1 MSRRIFSRV
10 DRQVSILLGVV
21 LFLSSFAI
29 YLVSTEIFRQSM
41 VQTLVNRVSNI
52 HHYIDAHVTTDSFIE
67 VNTKDDM
74 RKESYIRLKDEM
86 TNVRNLT
93 DIRYLYTVKRAADGT
108 LIYVVDGL
116 PESSADFRYPGDAI
130 EPEIQED
137 LDRALKGTVVLP
149 DRILDTDWGH
159 IFIAYYPLHDTENK
173 KVVGAIGI
181 ELPAEI
187 EYQTFAKLRQ
197 AVSITCA
204 GFFLLALVSSLLIF
218 RRISNPLYRDLSNT
232 DMMTGLKNRN
242 AFETD
247 RHNLNVSGRA
257 VDYTVLVIDL
267 NNLKLAN
274 DRLGHDMG
282 DRCIME
288 AAKAIRSVEGHGVT
302 GYRFGGDEFV
312 LFVSRD
318 ADAADL
324 ARRVKTAFEPFGKT
338 VEVPVSLAMGWASFD
353 GAQDRE
359 LSDTQKRA
367 DSAMYKDKLQIKA
380 RDRENGWTSD
390 R

>member
-1 MSRRIFSRV
+1 MPRNVFSRV
-10 DRQVSILLGVV
+10 DRQVSILLAVV
-21 LFLSSFAI
+21 LFLSSLAI

-52 HHYIDAHVTTDSFIE
+52 HHYIDAHVTTESFTE
-67 VNTKDDM
+67 VNTREDM
-74 RKESYIRLKDEM
+74 HKESYVLLKDEM

-93 DIRYLYTVKRAADGT
+93 DIRYLYTAKRADDGR

-116 PESSADFRYPGDAI
+116 PESTPDFRYPGDLI

-137 LDRALKGTVVLP
+137 LSRALRGTVVLP
-149 DRILDTDWGH
+149 DRIIDTDWGH
-159 IFIAYYPLHDTENK
+159 IFIAYYPLHDADNK
-173 KVVGAIGI
+173 KIVGAIGI

-187 EYQTFAKLRQ
+187 EHQAFVRLRQ
-197 AVSITCA
+197 AVSVTCG
-204 GFFLLALVSSLLIF
+204 GFFLLALLSSLIIF

-247 RHNLNVSGRA
+247 RNNLNVSGRA

-274 DRLGHDMG
+274 DLLGHDVG
-282 DRCIME
+282 DQCIME
-288 AAKAIRSVEGHGVT
+288 AAKAIRSVEGEGVT
-302 GYRFGGDEFV
+302 GYRIGGDEFV
-312 LFVSRD
+312 LFVMKGRS
-318 ADAADL
+318 AAEL
-324 ARRVKTAFEPFGKT
+324 AQRVKASFEPFRPT
-338 VEVPVSLAMGWASFD
+338 VAVPVSLAVGWAAFD
-353 GAQDRE
+353 KKLDKR

-367 DSAMYKDKLQIKA
+367 DANMYKDKLELKA
-380 RDRENGWTSD
+380 QERGIGFGCCR
-390 R
+390 